1 MEILRDRA
9 WKYLVDFPV
18 DLSDAYSEIF
28 FNRRRDS
35 FGITG
40 YGSWHL
46 LRLLCMARYRV
57 HSSN

>member
-35 FGITG
+35 FGITRLRFLASIATPV
-40 YGSWHL
+40 YGPL
-46 LRLLCMARYRV
+46 
-57 HSSN
+57 